1 VQITADF
8 PDDKKAKNVV
18 IKIPMPPTAATA
30 NSKASKGRARYEP
43 GERALVWRISNF
55 QGMQVS
61 SFSAF
66 WRAYSLCDIVKYA
79 NRKSITVLSQAAE
92 LRATVDLLPAVREKV
107 WVKPPIS
114 VDFQIPMYSS
124 SGVQVRFLKVYEKSS
139 YETSKWVRYLS
150 KAGEYQIRL

>member
-1 VQITADF
+1 MATPFQDNSISYSF
-8 PDDKKAKNVV
+8 PQ
-18 IKIPMPPTAATA
+18 
-30 NSKASKGRARYEP
+30 S
-43 GERALVWRISNF
+43 
-55 QGMQVS
+55 
-61 SFSAF
+61 
-66 WRAYSLCDIVKYA
+66 
-79 NRKSITVLSQAAE
+79 AE
-92 LRATVDLLPAVREKV
+92 LRSTVDLLPAVREKV

>member
-1 VQITADF
+1 
-8 PDDKKAKNVV
+8 
-18 IKIPMPPTAATA
+18 
-30 NSKASKGRARYEP
+30 
-43 GERALVWRISNF
+43 
-55 QGMQVS
+55 
-61 SFSAF
+61 
-66 WRAYSLCDIVKYA
+66 VKYA